1 MRSITDISHK
11 YCIASRTLLMRIK
24 KHSIIPF
31 YYKGDCYLTEAE
43 ENEINYDITF
53 KNKMVIFQKEQFETF
68 SSKMNLETE

>member
-1 MRSITDISHK
+1 MTSITDISHK

-31 YYKGDCYLTEAE
+31 FYKGDCYLTEAE

-53 KNKMVIFQKEQFETF
+53 KNKMVIFQKEQFNIYQ
-68 SSKMNLETE
+68 SKMNL